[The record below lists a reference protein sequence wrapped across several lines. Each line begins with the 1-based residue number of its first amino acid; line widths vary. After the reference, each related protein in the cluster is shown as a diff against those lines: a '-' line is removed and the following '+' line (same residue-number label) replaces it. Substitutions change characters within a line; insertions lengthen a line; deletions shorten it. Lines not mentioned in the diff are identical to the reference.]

1 MDGKLALNLLSESDE
16 LALIFTIIWEMD
28 KLGYI
33 SIKGQNILLR
43 VNYKNTA
50 SGTELWEDKLN

>member
-43 VNYKNTA
+43 VNYINTA
-50 SGTELWEDKLN
+50 SGTELW